1 MWNSE
6 NGVSE
11 SQTGKKSPESK
22 ICTFVYYQINN
33 ENLKNEVKNAER
45 REEIIKQVQQENQSK
60 FSIYTERLSQYFIAI
75 FSCNKKKLLIS

>member
-1 MWNSE
+1 MEFQRAKQVRNHQK
-6 NGVSE
+6 V
-11 SQTGKKSPESK
+11 K

-60 FSIYTERLSQYFIAI
+60 FSIYTEGLLQYFIAI
-75 FSCNKKKLLIS
+75 FFCNKEKLLTS

>member
-1 MWNSE
+1 MEFQRAKQVRNRQK
-6 NGVSE
+6 V
-11 SQTGKKSPESK
+11 K

-60 FSIYTERLSQYFIAI
+60 SSIYTEGISQFISLQFSSAI
-75 FSCNKKKLLIS
+75 RKSC

>member
-11 SQTGKKSPESK
+11 GQTGKKSPESK
-22 ICTFVYYQINN
+22 ICTFVYFQINN

-60 FSIYTERLSQYFIAI
+60 F
-75 FSCNKKKLLIS
+75 